1 MPTTIGAEFFDTDG
15 RYRPFSG
22 TFSTDVEVDE
32 YGWMSGVHRFSED
45 ELLAAQA
52 YTDPTALGLP
62 ENVPERVRLLAEEI
76 TEEHESVY
84 EKARA
89 LAWHLRDNYE
99 YAFATEDDEALPEGR
114 DAVDWFLFET
124 RKGTCGQFSSAFVVM
139 ARSVGIPARVVSG
152 WVISEGVERQTVY
165 ADQAHQWA
173 EVAFEGI
180 GWRRFEPTP
189 FDGAPFR
196 ATVMEA
202 WEDELDRLG
211 DKLLTDP
218 DLDERLGAIDE
229 LLEYSEIAPETLTDV
244 SDPLIDALGSDEAVE
259 VRAKAAETLG
269 DEGYRNAIDPLIS
282 ALHEDEAEEVR
293 AEAAKA
299 LAKLKGEKAV
309 DALIKALKE
318 DASALVRR
326 LSIVGLASLG
336 DPKAIGPLMEALSD
350 PSPEVREAAEAAL
363 KELGA
368 DVTRLES
375 GGLVGLVDDEV
386 LALGAGTTTMQAGK
400 PPHLPVFEV
409 SGAEKLNYL
418 RTATGDVY
426 VNGRWTQSDPVE
438 APYEGIEQLQEVVLN
453 AQSGTSRPAPPG
465 SSTSRYLTGQT
476 TDLSVIVSP
485 ANDGAVI
492 AAGVIPGS
500 LDMRFVLEPGVYFP
514 YSSTVRIENEAERVV
529 WSARAVEFEDEV
541 LRAAGAYE
549 DAVYTQLPE
558 TVPGRVGELARQI
571 TEGYTGTYA
580 QAKAIEQYLRET
592 YAYAFAES
600 GASGPLA
607 GRDPVDWFLFE
618 SREGTCGQ
626 FSSAFVVLARSVGI
640 PARVVSGWAIGQTG
654 ETQTVYLDQA
664 HQWAEVALDEIG
676 WVSFEPTA
684 SGPPSRTPGFYVEE
698 AGAEDGEEGEGSEE
712 TIAGDDQS
720 AIPESEI
727 QAITEKVDE
736 NLDILDEDSGVGI
749 FNLGRLLGDTRPG
762 YEEAAREILEERGAS
777 ITTLEN
783 GASLVVY
790 ENQGYWVPGTTTAQ
804 SGGLAHNPIFQ
815 VDGAGHTNRLR
826 TAVGD
831 LYQNGRWHQLHP
843 VGFWVYPNENVPE
856 AVQEKIE
863 EEDSGF
869 SRLPPERL
877 DLSLLAGFQMA
888 PFATHTDVIRMT
900 PIGSLEKFPDGPLPT
915 SLHVNSI
922 DTLAFLWV
930 HNATFGSSEP
940 VSEYTWTSKIP
951 VYSEAQLRQAS
962 VSSDPT
968 YTQLPSSVPDRV
980 RLKAEEVTSGYSSP
994 YLKAKALERYLS
1006 TAYPYAFADS
1016 SDDAPPEGRDPVDWF
1031 LFDHREGT
1039 CGVYSSA
1046 FVVMARSVG
1055 IPARVVSGWMI
1066 VKAPGGQTVYSD
1078 QGHQWAEVAFE
1089 GIGWVTFEPTGSG
1102 GAPSRVIQA
1111 RGDLVHSQGG
1121 PIKRGTVI
1129 EIDQWPRETRKGLP
1143 FDIGGKVNTLSGA
1156 PVDGMEVEI
1165 FINETKEQGG
1175 WRLGTTETENGRFE
1189 IEVLV
1194 PDSFEEG
1201 SYQLIAHA
1209 RSNDDYLG
1217 SWSDPEIGV
1226 YAGTEIEL
1234 SGPSEISIDA
1244 EGTFRGRLTEEA
1256 GDPVGS
1262 RTIRVNIQGL
1272 APFQVTT
1279 DDRGAFSFTR
1289 AFGRTGQR
1297 SVAVT
1302 FEQEGYMLGNEASLD
1317 VMVTMPSVLTIDAV
1331 DNVRVGE
1338 DFVINGTLRNIRGG
1352 VLAMQSIEV
1361 TLPDG
1366 EVASVQTRERGE
1378 FTVRES
1384 TERRGVY
1391 GIQASF
1397 AGDGILEPS
1406 KSGYTL
1412 SVFEPVFLELSGDR
1426 EVQVGDEYVINGT
1439 LMDSNGAPLALKQI
1453 EITLPGEVK
1462 ASALTD
1468 EQGVFRMNAVAEWPG
1483 RYGIEAA
1490 FSGEDVLERGRA
1502 GYTLS
1507 VTEPVFLELSGDREV
1522 QVGEEYVIRGS
1533 LQDSRGTPLSQRQVD
1548 VTLPEEAVTSV
1559 LTDELGEFELKG
1571 VTDQPGRYA
1580 IEATFTGDDLLEPGR
1595 SGYTLSVVELVLL
1608 DLSGDRVVRV
1618 GASYRLEG
1626 TLAGTD
1632 GEGLEGHT
1640 LMVSAGRGESVEVV
1654 TSLLGS
1660 FLWETTFEEEAET
1673 DLKVKFAGTDE
1684 LAPIQAS
1691 LSVTVGRAEI
1701 VVEEPEPVA
1710 RGESI
1715 TLRGVTLISGQT
1727 VPDMGIEVNGEEL
1740 VRTNAVGA
1748 FVVRMPVPS
1757 DAELGEME
1765 LEVSALELE
1774 AATKVSVRVMAT
1786 TSLLVT
1792 PVEEVRVGRLVQ
1804 VEARLLDD
1812 HGVGIPGAAVHYA
1825 GYGSA
1830 VTDELGVALLM
1841 IDVPDEEGLT
1851 IVPLRVS
1858 YEGDGTNLP
1867 VSYLASL
1874 QVRSG
1879 GLGWLVWALLP
1890 VLLVLGAGGG
1900 YLGSRRFGRRTVLA
1914 SARPSG
1920 AAAVASGPPLSTEVV
1935 VQSARL
1941 EMGFVEP
1948 SPDGKNAWQV
1958 GEEVEI
1964 WCRLADESGR
1974 GIAEAEI
1981 RVEWGDEEAQMELVT
1996 DRKGQCSASWTGD
2009 EPGMYRVTAEFAGT
2023 ERFSSAETF
2032 EEFELRLLMPTR
2044 LEVSFVKPAEDLPE
2058 IWGVGEEVK
2067 VTLALLDDVG
2077 RGLQGR
2083 SVRVIIGDA
2092 GEVEELFTDDDGRC
2106 ESVRRGADLG
2116 VYQVEAE
2123 FMGDE
2128 GHLPSEGRG
2137 QFEVV
2142 EFRDDIVKRYNLF
2155 LAEMRQ
2161 KVSGISGKA
2170 TPREVESVVVAS
2182 GLPVDQRALEEL
2194 IARFEE
2200 ADYSEHDIGRR
2211 QFEAAYRAWRRL
2223 GEE

>member
-1 MPTTIGAEFFDTDG
+1 
-15 RYRPFSG
+15 
-22 TFSTDVEVDE
+22 
-32 YGWMSGVHRFSED
+32 
-45 ELLAAQA
+45 
-52 YTDPTALGLP
+52 
-62 ENVPERVRLLAEEI
+62 
-76 TEEHESVY
+76 
-84 EKARA
+84 
-89 LAWHLRDNYE
+89 
-99 YAFATEDDEALPEGR
+99 
-114 DAVDWFLFET
+114 
-124 RKGTCGQFSSAFVVM
+124 
-139 ARSVGIPARVVSG
+139 
-152 WVISEGVERQTVY
+152 
-165 ADQAHQWA
+165 
-173 EVAFEGI
+173 
-180 GWRRFEPTP
+180 
-189 FDGAPFR
+189 
-196 ATVMEA
+196 
-202 WEDELDRLG
+202 
-211 DKLLTDP
+211 
-218 DLDERLGAIDE
+218 
-229 LLEYSEIAPETLTDV
+229 
-244 SDPLIDALGSDEAVE
+244 
-259 VRAKAAETLG
+259 
-269 DEGYRNAIDPLIS
+269 
-282 ALHEDEAEEVR
+282 
-293 AEAAKA
+293 
-299 LAKLKGEKAV
+299 
-309 DALIKALKE
+309 
-318 DASALVRR
+318 
-326 LSIVGLASLG
+326 
-336 DPKAIGPLMEALSD
+336 MEALSD
-350 PSPEVREAAEAAL
+350 PSPVVREAAEAAL

-386 LALGAGTTTMQAGK
+386 LALGAGTTTMQVGK

-426 VNGRWTQSDPVE
+426 ENGRWAQSDPVE

-453 AQSGTSRPAPPG
+453 AQSETSRPAPPG

-500 LDMRFVLEPGVYFP
+500 LDMRFVFEPGVYFP

-541 LRAAGAYE
+541 LRAAAAYE

-600 GASGPLA
+600 GVGGPPA

-684 SGPPSRTPGFYVEE
+684 SGPPSRTPGFYVGE
-698 AGAEDGEEGEGSEE
+698 AGAGDGEEVEGSGEG
-712 TIAGDDQS
+712 TAGDGQS
-720 AIPESEI
+720 VISESARQAIESEI
-727 QAITEKVDE
+727 EK
-736 NLDILDEDSGVGI
+736 NLDILDEDSGVGL
-749 FNLGRLLGDTRPG
+749 FNLEWLLGDTRPG
-762 YEEAAREILEERGAS
+762 YGEAAREILEEQGAS

-815 VDGAGHTNRLR
+815 VDGAGHTDRLR

-940 VSEYTWTSKIP
+940 VPEYTWTSKIP

-1111 RGDLVHSQGG
+1111 RGDLVHSQGD

-1209 RSNDDYLG
+1209 RSNDDYEE

-1226 YAGTEIEL
+1226 YSGTEMEF
-1234 SGPSEISIDA
+1234 SGPSEISVDK
-1244 EGTFRGRLTEEA
+1244 EGTYQGRLMEET
-1256 GDPVGS
+1256 GGS
-1262 RTIRVNIQGL
+1262 LGGRTLRVNIQGL

-1317 VMVTMPSVLTIDAV
+1317 VMVTMPSVLTIDTV

-1338 DFVINGTLRNIRGG
+1338 DFVITGKLRNIRGG

-1378 FTVRES
+1378 FTVRGS
-1384 TERRGVY
+1384 MERRGVY

-1397 AGDGILEPS
+1397 EGDDILEPS

-1468 EQGVFRMNAVAEWPG
+1468 EQGVFQMNAVAERPG

-1490 FSGEDVLERGRA
+1490 FAGEEVLEPGRA

-1507 VTEPVFLELSGDREV
+1507 VTEPVDLELNGDREV

-1608 DLSGDRVVRV
+1608 DLSGDRVVWA
-1618 GASYRLEG
+1618 GTPYRLEG

-1640 LMVSAGRGESVEVV
+1640 LMVSAGQGEPVEVV

-1660 FLWETTFEEEAET
+1660 FLWETTFEEIAET

-1684 LAPIQAS
+1684 LAPIQAT

-1701 VVEEPEPVA
+1701 VIEEPEPVA
-1710 RGESI
+1710 RGDSV
-1715 TLRGVTLISGQT
+1715 TVRGVTLISGQT
-1727 VPDMGIEVNGEEL
+1727 VPDTSIEVNGQESA
-1740 VRTNAVGA
+1740 RTNAVGA
-1748 FVVRMPVPS
+1748 FVVRMPVSS

-1765 LEVSALELE
+1765 LEVSAAELE
-1774 AATKVSVRVMAT
+1774 AETKVSVKVMAT

-1792 PVEEVRVGRLVQ
+1792 PVDEVRAGRLVQ

-1812 HGVGIPGAAVHYA
+1812 HGVGIPGARVYYA
-1825 GYGSA
+1825 GDGSA

-1841 IDVPDEEGLT
+1841 VDVPDEEGLT

-1858 YEGDGTNLP
+1858 YEGDDTNLP

-1879 GLGWLVWALLP
+1879 GLGWLVWVLLP

-1900 YLGSRRFGRRTVLA
+1900 YFGSRRFGRRTVLA
-1914 SARPSG
+1914 STRPSG
-1920 AAAVASGPPLSTEVV
+1920 AAAVASGPPLTVEVV
-1935 VQSARL
+1935 VQSALL
-1941 EMGFVEP
+1941 EMGFVDP
-1948 SPDGKNAWQV
+1948 SPDAKNAWQV
-1958 GEEVEI
+1958 GEEVEV
-1964 WCRLADESGR
+1964 WCRLTDESGR

-1981 RVEWGDEEAQMELVT
+1981 RVVWGDEEAEMELVT
-1996 DRKGQCSASWTGD
+1996 DRKGQCSASWAGD
-2009 EPGMYRVTAEFAGT
+2009 EPGMYRVTAKFAGT

-2044 LEVSFVKPAEDLPE
+2044 LEVSFIKPAEDLPE

-2077 RGLQGR
+2077 RRLQGR
-2083 SVRVIIGDA
+2083 SIRVVIGDR
-2092 GEVEELFTDDDGRC
+2092 GEREELFTDDDGRC
-2106 ESVRRGADLG
+2106 ESVWRGDDLG

-2123 FMGDE
+2123 FAGDE

-2155 LAEMRQ
+2155 LAGMRQ

-2170 TPREVESVVVAS
+2170 TPREVESVVIAS
-2182 GLPVDQRALEEL
+2182 GLSIDQRALEEL

>member
-1 MPTTIGAEFFDTDG
+1 
-15 RYRPFSG
+15 
-22 TFSTDVEVDE
+22 
-32 YGWMSGVHRFSED
+32 
-45 ELLAAQA
+45 
-52 YTDPTALGLP
+52 
-62 ENVPERVRLLAEEI
+62 
-76 TEEHESVY
+76 
-84 EKARA
+84 
-89 LAWHLRDNYE
+89 
-99 YAFATEDDEALPEGR
+99 
-114 DAVDWFLFET
+114 
-124 RKGTCGQFSSAFVVM
+124 
-139 ARSVGIPARVVSG
+139 
-152 WVISEGVERQTVY
+152 
-165 ADQAHQWA
+165 
-173 EVAFEGI
+173 
-180 GWRRFEPTP
+180 
-189 FDGAPFR
+189 
-196 ATVMEA
+196 
-202 WEDELDRLG
+202 
-211 DKLLTDP
+211 
-218 DLDERLGAIDE
+218 
-229 LLEYSEIAPETLTDV
+229 
-244 SDPLIDALGSDEAVE
+244 
-259 VRAKAAETLG
+259 
-269 DEGYRNAIDPLIS
+269 
-282 ALHEDEAEEVR
+282 
-293 AEAAKA
+293 
-299 LAKLKGEKAV
+299 
-309 DALIKALKE
+309 
-318 DASALVRR
+318 
-326 LSIVGLASLG
+326 
-336 DPKAIGPLMEALSD
+336 MEALSD
-350 PSPEVREAAEAAL
+350 SSPAVREAAEAAL

-426 VNGRWTQSDPVE
+426 ENGRWTQSDPVE
-438 APYEGIEQLQEVVLN
+438 APNEGIEQLQEVVLN

-476 TDLSVIVSP
+476 VNLSVIVSP

-492 AAGVIPGS
+492 AAGVIPAS
-500 LDMRFVLEPGVYFP
+500 LNMRFVLEPGVYFP

-529 WSARAVEFEDEV
+529 WSARAVEFEEEV

-549 DAVYTQLPE
+549 DAAYTQLPE

-600 GASGPLA
+600 GAGGPPA

-640 PARVVSGWAIGQTG
+640 PTRVVSGWAIRQTG

-684 SGPPSRTPGFYVEE
+684 SGPPSRTPGFYVDEVG
-698 AGAEDGEEGEGSEE
+698 AGDGEEVEGSGEG
-712 TIAGDDQS
+712 TAGDAQS
-720 AIPESEI
+720 AIPESDI
-727 QAITEKVDE
+727 QAITERIDE
-736 NLDILDEDSGVGI
+736 NLDILSEDSGVGL
-749 FNLGRLLGDTRPG
+749 FNLGQVLGDTRPG
-762 YEEAAREILEERGAS
+762 YGEAAREILEERGAS

-790 ENQGYWVPGTTTAQ
+790 ENLGYWVPGTTTAQ
-804 SGGLAHNPIFQ
+804 SPGSAHNPIFQ
-815 VDGAGHTNRLR
+815 VHGAGHTDRLR

-843 VGFWVYPNENVPE
+843 VGFWVYPNESVPE
-856 AVQEKIE
+856 AVQGKIE
-863 EEDSGF
+863 EEGSGF
-869 SRLPPERL
+869 SRLPAERL
-877 DLSLLAGFQMA
+877 DLSLLAGFQTQ
-888 PFATHTDVIRMT
+888 PVSTHTTTISMT
-900 PIGSLEKFPDGPLPT
+900 PIGSLQQFPKGPLPT
-915 SLHVNSI
+915 SLHVDSI
-922 DTLAFLWV
+922 GTGTFLWAYS
-930 HNATFGSSEP
+930 ATFYSADTVPTYSWRARIPHFSED
-940 VSEYTWTSKIP
+940 
-951 VYSEAQLRQAS
+951 QLARAA

-980 RLKAEEVTSGYSSP
+980 RLKAEEVTRGYSSP

-1006 TAYPYAFADS
+1006 TTYPYAFADS

-1055 IPARVVSGWMI
+1055 IPARVVSGWAI
-1066 VKAPGGQTVYSD
+1066 VEAPGTQTVYSD

-1089 GIGWVTFEPTGSG
+1089 GLGWVTFEPTGSG

-1111 RGDLVHSQGG
+1111 RGDLVHSQGD

-1143 FDIGGKVNTLSGA
+1143 FDIEGRVDTLFGA

-1189 IEVLV
+1189 IEVRV
-1194 PDSFEEG
+1194 PASFEGG

-1209 RSNDDYLG
+1209 IGNDDYKG

-1226 YAGTEIEL
+1226 YSGTEMEF
-1234 SGPSEISIDA
+1234 SGPSEISVDE
-1244 EGTFRGRLTEEA
+1244 EGTYQGRLMEET
-1256 GDPVGS
+1256 GGS
-1262 RTIRVNIQGL
+1262 LGGRSLRVNIQGL

-1279 DDRGAFSFTR
+1279 DDRGTFSFTR

-1378 FTVRES
+1378 FTVRGS
-1384 TERRGVY
+1384 MERRGVY

-1397 AGDGILEPS
+1397 AGDDILEPS
-1406 KSGYTL
+1406 RSGYTL

-1439 LMDSNGAPLALKQI
+1439 LMDSNGTPLALKQI

-1462 ASALTD
+1462 SSVLTN
-1468 EQGVFRMNAVAEWPG
+1468 EQGVFQMNAVAEQPG

-1490 FSGEDVLERGRA
+1490 FAGEDVLEPSKA

-1507 VTEPVFLELSGDREV
+1507 VTEPVFLKLSGDREV

-1533 LQDSRGTPLSQRQVD
+1533 LADSRGGPLSQREVD
-1548 VTLPEEAVTSV
+1548 ITLPEEAVTSV
-1559 LTDELGEFELKG
+1559 LTDELGGFELKG
-1571 VTDQPGRYA
+1571 VTDHPGRYV

-1608 DLSGDRVVRV
+1608 DLSGDRVARV
-1618 GASYRLEG
+1618 GAPYRLEG
-1626 TLAGTD
+1626 TLARED

-1640 LMVSAGRGESVEVV
+1640 LIVSSDRGEPVEVV

-1660 FLWETTFEEEAET
+1660 FLWETTFEEEEET

-1684 LAPIQAS
+1684 LAPIQAT

-1701 VVEEPEPVA
+1701 VIEEPEPVA
-1710 RGESI
+1710 RGESVTI
-1715 TLRGVTLISGQT
+1715 RGVTLISGQT
-1727 VPDMGIEVNGEEL
+1727 VPDTSIEVNGEEL
-1740 VRTNAVGA
+1740 ARTNAVGA
-1748 FVVRMPVPS
+1748 FVVRMPVLS
-1757 DAELGEME
+1757 DAELGQME
-1765 LEVSALELE
+1765 LEVSAAELE
-1774 AATKVSVRVMAT
+1774 AETKVSVRVMAT

-1792 PVEEVRVGRLVQ
+1792 PVEEVRAGRLVQ

-1812 HGVGIPGAAVHYA
+1812 HGVGIPGAAVHY
-1825 GYGSA
+1825 GGDGLA

-1841 IDVPDEEGLT
+1841 VDVPDEEGLT

-1879 GLGWLVWALLP
+1879 GLGWLVWVLLP
-1890 VLLVLGAGGG
+1890 VLLVVGAGGG
-1900 YLGSRRFGRRTVLA
+1900 YFGSRRFGRRTVLA

-1920 AAAVASGPPLSTEVV
+1920 AAAVASGPAISTEVV
-1935 VQSARL
+1935 LHSARL
-1941 EMGFVEP
+1941 EMGFVDP
-1948 SPDGKNAWQV
+1948 SPDAKNAWQV
-1958 GEEVEI
+1958 GEEVEV
-1964 WCRLADESGR
+1964 WCKLTDESGR

-1981 RVEWGDEEAQMELVT
+1981 RVVWGDEEAQMELVT
-1996 DRKGQCSASWTGD
+1996 DRKGQCSASWIGD
-2009 EPGMYRVTAEFAGT
+2009 EPGMYRVTAAFAGT

-2067 VTLALLDDVG
+2067 VTLALLDDAG

-2083 SVRVIIGDA
+2083 SVRVIIGNA
-2092 GEVEELFTDDDGRC
+2092 GEVEELISDDDGRC
-2106 ESVRRGADLG
+2106 ESVWRGADLG

-2128 GHLPSEGRG
+2128 GYLPSEGRG

-2155 LAEMRQ
+2155 LAGMRQ

-2182 GLPVDQRALEEL
+2182 GLPLDQRALEEL

>member
-1 MPTTIGAEFFDTDG
+1 M
-15 RYRPFSG
+15 
-22 TFSTDVEVDE
+22 
-32 YGWMSGVHRFSED
+32 
-45 ELLAAQA
+45 
-52 YTDPTALGLP
+52 
-62 ENVPERVRLLAEEI
+62 
-76 TEEHESVY
+76 
-84 EKARA
+84 
-89 LAWHLRDNYE
+89 
-99 YAFATEDDEALPEGR
+99 
-114 DAVDWFLFET
+114 ET
-124 RKGTCGQFSSAFVVM
+124 
-139 ARSVGIPARVVSG
+139 
-152 WVISEGVERQTVY
+152 
-165 ADQAHQWA
+165 
-173 EVAFEGI
+173 
-180 GWRRFEPTP
+180 
-189 FDGAPFR
+189 
-196 ATVMEA
+196 
-202 WEDELDRLG
+202 
-211 DKLLTDP
+211 
-218 DLDERLGAIDE
+218 
-229 LLEYSEIAPETLTDV
+229 
-244 SDPLIDALGSDEAVE
+244 
-259 VRAKAAETLG
+259 
-269 DEGYRNAIDPLIS
+269 
-282 ALHEDEAEEVR
+282 
-293 AEAAKA
+293 
-299 LAKLKGEKAV
+299 
-309 DALIKALKE
+309 
-318 DASALVRR
+318 
-326 LSIVGLASLG
+326 
-336 DPKAIGPLMEALSD
+336 LSD
-350 PSPEVREAAEAAL
+350 PSPAVREAAEAAL

-409 SGAEKLNYL
+409 SGTEKLNYL

-426 VNGRWTQSDPVE
+426 ENGRWTQSDPVE
-438 APYEGIEQLQEVVLN
+438 APNEGIEQLQEVVLN

-476 TDLSVIVSP
+476 VNLSVIVSP

-529 WSARAVEFEDEV
+529 WSARAVEFEEEV

-549 DAVYTQLPE
+549 DAAYTQLPE

-580 QAKAIEQYLRET
+580 QAKAIEQYLRES

-600 GASGPLA
+600 GAAGPPA

-676 WVSFEPTA
+676 WVSFEATA

-698 AGAEDGEEGEGSEE
+698 AVEDSEGSDEA
-712 TIAGDDQS
+712 TTGDDES
-720 AIPESEI
+720 AIPESDI
-727 QAITEKVDE
+727 QAITERIDE
-736 NLDILDEDSGVGI
+736 NLDILSEDSGVGL
-749 FNLGRLLGDTRPG
+749 FNLGQVLGDTRPG
-762 YEEAAREILEERGAS
+762 YGDAAREILEGLGAS
-777 ITTLEN
+777 VTGLEN
-783 GASLVVY
+783 GSSRLEF
-790 ENQGYWVPGTTTAQ
+790 ENRIYSVPGTTTQ
-804 SGGLAHNPIFQ
+804 QISIPPHYPVFQ
-815 VDGAGHTNRLR
+815 IRGAGHTKYLR
-826 TAVGD
+826 DATGD
-831 LYQNGRWHQLHP
+831 VYESGHWRQLYP
-843 VGFWVYPNENVPE
+843 VGFWVYPNENLPE
-856 AVQEKIE
+856 TVLGKLE
-863 EEDSGF
+863 EPDSEF
-869 SRLPPERL
+869 SRLPAERL
-877 DLSLLAGFQMA
+877 DAALLAGFQIQPPISYM
-888 PFATHTDVIRMT
+888 DVIQVK
-900 PIGSLEKFPDGPLPT
+900 PIGLQEKLPDGPLAT
-915 SLHVNSI
+915 SLHLQTI

-930 HNATFGSSEP
+930 YSATYGSAEP
-940 VSEYTWTSKIP
+940 VSEYTWTAKIP

-962 VSSDPT
+962 VSSDPA
-968 YTQLPSSVPDRV
+968 YTQLSTSIPDRV
-980 RLKAEEVTSGYSSP
+980 RQKAEEITSAFDSP
-994 YLKAKALERYLS
+994 YLKAKALERYLTS
-1006 TAYPYAFADS
+1006 NFTYAYADS
-1016 SDDAPPEGRDPVDWF
+1016 PDDTPPPGRDPVDWL
-1031 LFDHREGT
+1031 LFDHPEGT
-1039 CGVYSSA
+1039 CGVFSTA

-1055 IPARVVSGWMI
+1055 LPARVVSGWTI
-1066 VKAPGGQTVYSD
+1066 VSTDASQTVYSD
-1078 QGHQWAEVAFE
+1078 QAHQWGEVAFE
-1089 GIGWVTFEPTGSG
+1089 GLGWVTFEPTPRG
-1102 GAPSRVIQA
+1102 GAPTRVTETQ
-1111 RGDLVHSQGG
+1111 GELVHLD
-1121 PIKRGTVI
+1121 PPTRIRNTVTL
-1129 EIDQWPRETRKGLP
+1129 IDQWPENTRREVP
-1143 FDIGGKVNTLSGA
+1143 FNVGGVVRELSGRL
-1156 PVDGMEVEI
+1156 VDGIKVEL

-1175 WRLGTTETENGRFE
+1175 WRLGTGTTEDGRFE
-1189 IEVLV
+1189 IEVRV
-1194 PDSFEEG
+1194 PASFEGG

-1209 RSNDDYLG
+1209 IGNDDYKG

-1226 YAGTEIEL
+1226 YSGTEMEF
-1234 SGPSEISIDA
+1234 SGPSEISVDE
-1244 EGTFRGRLTEEA
+1244 EGTYQGRLMEET
-1256 GDPVGS
+1256 GGS
-1262 RTIRVNIQGL
+1262 LGGRTIRVNIQGL

-1378 FTVRES
+1378 FTVRGS
-1384 TERRGVY
+1384 MERRGVY
-1391 GIQASF
+1391 GIQAFF
-1397 AGDGILEPS
+1397 AGNDILEPS
-1406 KSGYTL
+1406 RSGYTL
-1412 SVFEPVFLELSGDR
+1412 SVFEPVFLELGGDR
-1426 EVQVGDEYVINGT
+1426 EVRVGDEYVINGT
-1439 LMDSNGAPLALKQI
+1439 LMDSNGASLALKQI

-1468 EQGVFRMNAVAEWPG
+1468 EQGEFRMNALAERPG

-1490 FSGEDVLERGRA
+1490 FSGEDVLEPSKA

-1533 LQDSRGTPLSQRQVD
+1533 LQDSRGTPLSQREVD
-1548 VTLPEEAVTSV
+1548 ITLPEGVVTSV
-1559 LTDELGEFELKG
+1559 LTDELGGFELKG
-1571 VTDQPGRYA
+1571 VTDHPGRYV

-1618 GASYRLEG
+1618 GAPYRLEG

-1640 LMVSAGRGESVEVV
+1640 LMVSAGQGEGVEVV

-1660 FLWETTFEEEAET
+1660 FLWETTFEEIAET
-1673 DLKVKFAGTDE
+1673 DLKVKFSGTDE
-1684 LAPIQAS
+1684 LAPIQAT

-1710 RGESI
+1710 RGDSVTI
-1715 TLRGVTLISGQT
+1715 RGVAVISGQAM
-1727 VPDMGIEVNGEEL
+1727 PDAGIEVNGGQST
-1740 VRTNAVGA
+1740 RTNAVGA
-1748 FVVRMPVPS
+1748 FVVRTTVPP
-1757 DAELGEME
+1757 DAEIGELAMR
-1765 LEVSALELE
+1765 VSAADLDAE
-1774 AATKVSVRVMAT
+1774 TTVSVTVMSS
-1786 TSLLVT
+1786 TSVLVT
-1792 PVEEVRVGRLVQ
+1792 TVDDVRPGRSVL

-1812 HGVGIPGAAVHYA
+1812 RGVGVAGAAVRYGDA
-1825 GYGSA
+1825 GTA
-1830 VTDELGVALLM
+1830 VTDEFGVALLTVA
-1841 IDVPDEEGLT
+1841 VPDEEGLT

-1858 YEGDGTNLP
+1858 YEGDDTNLP

-1874 QVRSG
+1874 QVRNG
-1879 GLGWLVWALLP
+1879 GLGWLVWVLLP
-1890 VLLVLGAGGG
+1890 VLLVVGAGGG
-1900 YLGSRRFGRRTVLA
+1900 YFGSRRFGRRTVLA
-1914 SARPSG
+1914 SAQPSG
-1920 AAAVASGPPLSTEVV
+1920 AANVASGPPLTVEVV
-1935 VQSARL
+1935 VQSALL
-1941 EMGFVEP
+1941 EMGFVDP
-1948 SPDGKNAWQV
+1948 SPDAKNAWQV
-1958 GEEVEI
+1958 GEEVEV
-1964 WCRLADESGR
+1964 WCKLTDESGR

-1981 RVEWGDEEAQMELVT
+1981 RVVWGDEEAQMELVT
-1996 DRKGQCSASWTGD
+1996 DRKGQCSASWAGD

-2083 SVRVIIGDA
+2083 SVRVIIGNA
-2092 GEVEELFTDDDGRC
+2092 GEVEELITDDDGRC
-2106 ESVRRGADLG
+2106 ESVWRGADPG

-2128 GHLPSEGRG
+2128 GHLPSEGGGR
-2137 QFEVV
+2137 FEVV

-2155 LAEMRQ
+2155 LAGMRQ

-2211 QFEAAYRAWRRL
+2211 QFEAAYHAWRRL

>member
-1 MPTTIGAEFFDTDG
+1 M
-15 RYRPFSG
+15 
-22 TFSTDVEVDE
+22 
-32 YGWMSGVHRFSED
+32 
-45 ELLAAQA
+45 
-52 YTDPTALGLP
+52 
-62 ENVPERVRLLAEEI
+62 
-76 TEEHESVY
+76 
-84 EKARA
+84 
-89 LAWHLRDNYE
+89 
-99 YAFATEDDEALPEGR
+99 
-114 DAVDWFLFET
+114 ET
-124 RKGTCGQFSSAFVVM
+124 
-139 ARSVGIPARVVSG
+139 
-152 WVISEGVERQTVY
+152 
-165 ADQAHQWA
+165 
-173 EVAFEGI
+173 
-180 GWRRFEPTP
+180 
-189 FDGAPFR
+189 
-196 ATVMEA
+196 
-202 WEDELDRLG
+202 
-211 DKLLTDP
+211 
-218 DLDERLGAIDE
+218 
-229 LLEYSEIAPETLTDV
+229 
-244 SDPLIDALGSDEAVE
+244 
-259 VRAKAAETLG
+259 
-269 DEGYRNAIDPLIS
+269 
-282 ALHEDEAEEVR
+282 
-293 AEAAKA
+293 
-299 LAKLKGEKAV
+299 
-309 DALIKALKE
+309 
-318 DASALVRR
+318 
-326 LSIVGLASLG
+326 
-336 DPKAIGPLMEALSD
+336 LSD
-350 PSPEVREAAEAAL
+350 PSPAVREAAEAAL

-426 VNGRWTQSDPVE
+426 ENGRWTQSDPVE
-438 APYEGIEQLQEVVLN
+438 APNEGIEQLQEVVLN

-476 TDLSVIVSP
+476 VNLSVIVSP

-492 AAGVIPGS
+492 AAGVIPAS
-500 LDMRFVLEPGVYFP
+500 LNMRFVLEPGVYFP

-529 WSARAVEFEDEV
+529 WSARAVEFEEEV

-558 TVPGRVGELARQI
+558 TVPGRVGELAREI

-600 GASGPLA
+600 GAGGPPA

-698 AGAEDGEEGEGSEE
+698 AGAENGEEGEGSDEG
-712 TIAGDDQS
+712 TAGDGQS
-720 AIPESEI
+720 VISESARQAIESEI
-727 QAITEKVDE
+727 EK
-736 NLDILDEDSGVGI
+736 NLDILDEDSGVGL
-749 FNLGRLLGDTRPG
+749 FNLERLLGDTRPG
-762 YEEAAREILEERGAS
+762 YGEAAREILEERGAS

-790 ENQGYWVPGTTTAQ
+790 ENLGYWVPGTTTAQ
-804 SGGLAHNPIFQ
+804 SPGSAHNPIFQ
-815 VDGAGHTNRLR
+815 VHGAGHTDRLR

-843 VGFWVYPNENVPE
+843 VGFWVYPNESVPE
-856 AVQEKIE
+856 AVQGKIE
-863 EEDSGF
+863 EEGSGF
-869 SRLPPERL
+869 SRLPAERL
-877 DLSLLAGFQMA
+877 DLSLLAGFQTQ
-888 PFATHTDVIRMT
+888 PVSTHTTTISMT
-900 PIGSLEKFPDGPLPT
+900 PIGSLQQFPKGPLPT
-915 SLHVNSI
+915 SLHVDSI
-922 DTLAFLWV
+922 GTGTFLWAYS
-930 HNATFGSSEP
+930 ATFYSADTVPTYSWRARIPHFSED
-940 VSEYTWTSKIP
+940 
-951 VYSEAQLRQAS
+951 QLARAA

-980 RLKAEEVTSGYSSP
+980 RLKAEEVTRGYSSP

-1006 TAYPYAFADS
+1006 TTYPYAFADS

-1055 IPARVVSGWMI
+1055 IPARVVSGWAI
-1066 VKAPGGQTVYSD
+1066 VEAPGTQTVYSD

-1111 RGDLVHSQGG
+1111 RGDLVHSQGD

-1143 FDIGGKVNTLSGA
+1143 FDIGGRVDTLSGA

-1194 PDSFEEG
+1194 PDSFEGG

-1209 RSNDDYLG
+1209 IGNDDYKG

-1226 YAGTEIEL
+1226 YSGTEMEF
-1234 SGPSEISIDA
+1234 SGPSEISVDE
-1244 EGTFRGRLTEEA
+1244 EGTYQGRLMEET
-1256 GDPVGS
+1256 GGS
-1262 RTIRVNIQGL
+1262 LGGRTIRVNIQGL

-1378 FTVRES
+1378 FTVRGS
-1384 TERRGVY
+1384 MERRGVY

-1397 AGDGILEPS
+1397 AGDDILEPS

-1426 EVQVGDEYVINGT
+1426 EVQVGGEYVINGT
-1439 LMDSNGAPLALKQI
+1439 LMDSNGNSLALKQI

-1468 EQGVFRMNAVAEWPG
+1468 DQGVFRMNAVAERPG

-1490 FSGEDVLERGRA
+1490 FSGEDVLEPSKA

-1507 VTEPVFLELSGDREV
+1507 VTEPVFLKLSGDREV

-1533 LQDSRGTPLSQRQVD
+1533 LADSRGAPLSQREVD
-1548 VTLPEEAVTSV
+1548 ITLPEEAVTSV
-1559 LTDELGEFELKG
+1559 LTDELGGFELKG

-1618 GASYRLEG
+1618 GAPYRLEG
-1626 TLAGTD
+1626 TLARTD

-1640 LMVSAGRGESVEVV
+1640 LMVSAGQGEGVEVV

-1660 FLWETTFEEEAET
+1660 FLWETTFEEIAET

-1684 LAPIQAS
+1684 LAPIQAT

-1710 RGESI
+1710 RGDSVTI
-1715 TLRGVTLISGQT
+1715 RGVTLISGQT
-1727 VPDMGIEVNGEEL
+1727 VPDTSIEVNGQEL
-1740 VRTNAVGA
+1740 ARTNAVGA
-1748 FVVRMPVPS
+1748 FVVRMPVSS

-1765 LEVSALELE
+1765 LEVSAAELE
-1774 AATKVSVRVMAT
+1774 AETKVSVRVMAT

-1792 PVEEVRVGRLVQ
+1792 PVEEVRAGRLVQ

-1825 GYGSA
+1825 GDGSA

-1841 IDVPDEEGLT
+1841 VDVPDEEGLT

-1879 GLGWLVWALLP
+1879 GLGWLVWVLLP

-1900 YLGSRRFGRRTVLA
+1900 YFGSRRFGRRTVLA

-1920 AAAVASGPPLSTEVV
+1920 AAAVASGPPLTVEVV

-1941 EMGFVEP
+1941 EMGFVDP
-1948 SPDGKNAWQV
+1948 SPDAKNAWQV
-1958 GEEVEI
+1958 GEEVEV
-1964 WCRLADESGR
+1964 WCKLTDESGR

-1981 RVEWGDEEAQMELVT
+1981 RVVWGDEEAQMELVT
-1996 DRKGQCSASWTGD
+1996 DRKGQCSASWAGD

-2023 ERFSSAETF
+2023 ERFSSAETL

-2067 VTLALLDDVG
+2067 VTLALLDDAG

-2092 GEVEELFTDDDGRC
+2092 GEVEELITDDDGRC
-2106 ESVRRGADLG
+2106 ESVWRGADPG

-2137 QFEVV
+2137 RFEVV

-2155 LAEMRQ
+2155 LAGMRQ

-2182 GLPVDQRALEEL
+2182 GLPLDQRALEEL

>member
-1 MPTTIGAEFFDTDG
+1 M
-15 RYRPFSG
+15 
-22 TFSTDVEVDE
+22 
-32 YGWMSGVHRFSED
+32 
-45 ELLAAQA
+45 
-52 YTDPTALGLP
+52 
-62 ENVPERVRLLAEEI
+62 
-76 TEEHESVY
+76 
-84 EKARA
+84 
-89 LAWHLRDNYE
+89 
-99 YAFATEDDEALPEGR
+99 
-114 DAVDWFLFET
+114 ET
-124 RKGTCGQFSSAFVVM
+124 
-139 ARSVGIPARVVSG
+139 
-152 WVISEGVERQTVY
+152 
-165 ADQAHQWA
+165 
-173 EVAFEGI
+173 
-180 GWRRFEPTP
+180 
-189 FDGAPFR
+189 
-196 ATVMEA
+196 
-202 WEDELDRLG
+202 
-211 DKLLTDP
+211 
-218 DLDERLGAIDE
+218 
-229 LLEYSEIAPETLTDV
+229 
-244 SDPLIDALGSDEAVE
+244 
-259 VRAKAAETLG
+259 
-269 DEGYRNAIDPLIS
+269 
-282 ALHEDEAEEVR
+282 
-293 AEAAKA
+293 
-299 LAKLKGEKAV
+299 
-309 DALIKALKE
+309 
-318 DASALVRR
+318 
-326 LSIVGLASLG
+326 
-336 DPKAIGPLMEALSD
+336 LSD
-350 PSPEVREAAEAAL
+350 PSPAVREAAEAAL

-426 VNGRWTQSDPVE
+426 VNGRWAQSDPVE

-476 TDLSVIVSP
+476 VNLSVIVSP

-549 DAVYTQLPE
+549 DTVYTQLPE
-558 TVPGRVGELARQI
+558 TVPGRVGELAREI

-580 QAKAIEQYLRET
+580 QAKAIEQYLREA
-592 YAYAFAES
+592 YVYAFAES
-600 GASGPLA
+600 GAGGPPA

-664 HQWAEVALDEIG
+664 HQWTEVALDEIG
-676 WVSFEPTA
+676 WVSFEATA
-684 SGPPSRTPGFYVEE
+684 SGPPSRTAGFYVEE
-698 AGAEDGEEGEGSEE
+698 AGAENGEEGEGSDEG
-712 TIAGDDQS
+712 TAGDGQS
-720 AIPESEI
+720 VISESARQAIESEI
-727 QAITEKVDE
+727 EK
-736 NLDILDEDSGVGI
+736 NLDILDEDSGVGL
-749 FNLGRLLGDTRPG
+749 FNLERLLGDTRPG
-762 YEEAAREILEERGAS
+762 YGGAAREILEERGAS

-815 VDGAGHTNRLR
+815 VHGAGHTDRLR

-843 VGFWVYPNENVPE
+843 VGFWVYPNESVPA
-856 AVQEKIE
+856 AVQGKIE
-863 EEDSGF
+863 EEGSGF
-869 SRLPPERL
+869 SRLPAERL
-877 DLSLLAGFQMA
+877 DLSLLAGFQTQ
-888 PFATHTDVIRMT
+888 PVSTHTTTISMT
-900 PIGSLEKFPDGPLPT
+900 PIGSLQQFPKGPLPT
-915 SLHVNSI
+915 SLHVDSI
-922 DTLAFLWV
+922 GTGTFLWAYS
-930 HNATFGSSEP
+930 ATFYSADTVPTYSWRARIPHFSED
-940 VSEYTWTSKIP
+940 
-951 VYSEAQLRQAS
+951 QLARAA

-980 RLKAEEVTSGYSSP
+980 RLKAEEVTKGYSSP

-1006 TAYPYAFADS
+1006 TTYPYAFADS

-1055 IPARVVSGWMI
+1055 IPARVVSGWAI
-1066 VKAPGGQTVYSD
+1066 VEAPGTQTVYSD

-1111 RGDLVHSQGG
+1111 RGDLVHSQGD

-1143 FDIGGKVNTLSGA
+1143 FDIGGRVDTLSGA

-1194 PDSFEEG
+1194 PDSFEGG

-1209 RSNDDYLG
+1209 IGNDDYKG

-1226 YAGTEIEL
+1226 YSGTEMEF

-1272 APFQVTT
+1272 TPFQVTT

-1378 FTVRES
+1378 FTVRGS

-1397 AGDGILEPS
+1397 AGGGILEPS

-1426 EVQVGDEYVINGT
+1426 EVQVGGEYVINGT
-1439 LMDSNGAPLALKQI
+1439 LMDSNGNSLALKQI

-1468 EQGVFRMNAVAEWPG
+1468 EQGEFRMNAVAERPG

-1490 FSGEDVLERGRA
+1490 FSGEDVLEPSKA

-1507 VTEPVFLELSGDREV
+1507 VTEPVFLKLSGDREV

-1533 LQDSRGTPLSQRQVD
+1533 LADSRGAPLSQREVD
-1548 VTLPEEAVTSV
+1548 ITLPEEAVTSI

-1640 LMVSAGRGESVEVV
+1640 LMVSAGRGEPVEVV

-1673 DLKVKFAGTDE
+1673 DLRVKFAGTDE
-1684 LAPIQAS
+1684 LAPIQAT

-1701 VVEEPEPVA
+1701 VVEEPESVA
-1710 RGESI
+1710 RGDSVTI
-1715 TLRGVTLISGQT
+1715 RGVTLISGQT
-1727 VPDMGIEVNGEEL
+1727 VPDTSIELNGQEL
-1740 VRTNAVGA
+1740 ARTNAVGA

-1765 LEVSALELE
+1765 LEVSAAELE
-1774 AATKVSVRVMAT
+1774 AETKVSVKVMAT

-1792 PVEEVRVGRLVQ
+1792 PVEEVRAGRLVQ

-1812 HGVGIPGAAVHYA
+1812 HGVGIPSARLHYA
-1825 GYGSA
+1825 GAGSA

-1841 IDVPDEEGLT
+1841 VDIPDEEGLT

-1879 GLGWLVWALLP
+1879 GLGWLVWMLLP

-1900 YLGSRRFGRRTVLA
+1900 YFGSRRFGRRTVLA

-1920 AAAVASGPPLSTEVV
+1920 AAAVASGPPLTVEVV

-1941 EMGFVEP
+1941 EMGFVDP
-1948 SPDGKNAWQV
+1948 SADAENAWQV
-1958 GEEVEI
+1958 GEEVEV
-1964 WCRLADESGR
+1964 WCRLTDESGR

-1981 RVEWGDEEAQMELVT
+1981 RVVWGDEEAQMELVT
-1996 DRKGQCSASWTGD
+1996 DRKGKCTASWAGN

-2023 ERFSSAETF
+2023 ERFSSVETL
-2032 EEFELRLLMPTR
+2032 EEFELRLLLPTR

-2083 SVRVIIGDA
+2083 SIRVLIGDT
-2092 GEVEELFTDDDGRC
+2092 GEMEELVTDDDGRC
-2106 ESVRRGADLG
+2106 ESVWRGAELG

-2123 FMGDE
+2123 FTGDE

-2137 QFEVV
+2137 RFEVV

-2155 LAEMRQ
+2155 LAGMRQ

-2170 TPREVESVVVAS
+2170 TPREMESVVVAS

>member
-1 MPTTIGAEFFDTDG
+1 
-15 RYRPFSG
+15 
-22 TFSTDVEVDE
+22 
-32 YGWMSGVHRFSED
+32 
-45 ELLAAQA
+45 
-52 YTDPTALGLP
+52 
-62 ENVPERVRLLAEEI
+62 
-76 TEEHESVY
+76 
-84 EKARA
+84 
-89 LAWHLRDNYE
+89 
-99 YAFATEDDEALPEGR
+99 
-114 DAVDWFLFET
+114 
-124 RKGTCGQFSSAFVVM
+124 
-139 ARSVGIPARVVSG
+139 
-152 WVISEGVERQTVY
+152 
-165 ADQAHQWA
+165 
-173 EVAFEGI
+173 
-180 GWRRFEPTP
+180 
-189 FDGAPFR
+189 
-196 ATVMEA
+196 
-202 WEDELDRLG
+202 
-211 DKLLTDP
+211 
-218 DLDERLGAIDE
+218 
-229 LLEYSEIAPETLTDV
+229 
-244 SDPLIDALGSDEAVE
+244 
-259 VRAKAAETLG
+259 
-269 DEGYRNAIDPLIS
+269 
-282 ALHEDEAEEVR
+282 
-293 AEAAKA
+293 
-299 LAKLKGEKAV
+299 
-309 DALIKALKE
+309 
-318 DASALVRR
+318 
-326 LSIVGLASLG
+326 
-336 DPKAIGPLMEALSD
+336 MEALSD
-350 PSPEVREAAEAAL
+350 ASPDVREAAEAAL

-368 DVTRLES
+368 DVTQLES
-375 GGLVGLVDDEV
+375 GGLVGLLKDEA
-386 LALGAGTTTMQAGK
+386 LAFSAGTTTMQAAK

-409 SGAEKLNYL
+409 SGNEKLNYL

-426 VNGRWTQSDPVE
+426 VNGRWTQADPVE
-438 APYEGIEQLQEVVLN
+438 APYEGIEQLVEV
-453 AQSGTSRPAPPG
+453 ASSARSETTRPAPPG

-500 LDMRFVLEPGVYFP
+500 LDMRFVFEPGVYFP

-529 WSARAVEFEDEV
+529 WSARAVEFEEEV

-558 TVPGRVGELARQI
+558 TVPGRVGELAREI

-600 GASGPLA
+600 GVAGPPA

-684 SGPPSRTPGFYVEE
+684 SGPPSRTPGFHVEE
-698 AGAEDGEEGEGSEE
+698 TDAEDGEEGEGSDVAV
-712 TIAGDDQS
+712 AGDAQS

-727 QAITEKVDE
+727 QAITEEIDE
-736 NLDILDEDSGVGI
+736 NLDILDEDSGVGL
-749 FNLGRLLGDTRPG
+749 FNLECLLGDTRPG
-762 YEEAAREILEERGAS
+762 YGEAAREILEKRGAS

-815 VDGAGHTNRLR
+815 VDGAGHTDRLR

-980 RLKAEEVTSGYSSP
+980 RLKAEEVTRGYSSP

-1006 TAYPYAFADS
+1006 TAYLYAFADS

-1111 RGDLVHSQGG
+1111 RGDLVHSQGD

-1143 FDIGGKVNTLSGA
+1143 FDIGGRVDTLSGS

-1175 WRLGTTETENGRFE
+1175 WRLGTTETENGRFD

-1226 YAGTEIEL
+1226 YSGTEMEF
-1234 SGPSEISIDA
+1234 SGPSEISVDE
-1244 EGTFRGRLTEEA
+1244 EGTYQGRLMEET
-1256 GDPVGS
+1256 GGS
-1262 RTIRVNIQGL
+1262 LGGRTIRVNIQGL

-1361 TLPDG
+1361 AMPDG

-1378 FTVRES
+1378 FTVRGS

-1397 AGDGILEPS
+1397 AGDDILEPS

-1426 EVQVGDEYVINGT
+1426 EVQVGGEYVINGT
-1439 LMDSNGAPLALKQI
+1439 LIDSNGNSLALKQI

-1468 EQGVFRMNAVAEWPG
+1468 EQGEFRMNAVAERPG
-1483 RYGIEAA
+1483 RYGIEAT
-1490 FSGEDVLERGRA
+1490 FSGEDVLEPSKA

-1507 VTEPVFLELSGDREV
+1507 VTEPVFLKLSGDREV

-1533 LQDSRGTPLSQRQVD
+1533 LADSRGAPLSQREVD
-1548 VTLPEEAVTSV
+1548 ITLPEEAVTSV

-1618 GASYRLEG
+1618 GGSYQLEG
-1626 TLAGTD
+1626 TLTGTD

-1640 LMVSAGRGESVEVV
+1640 LMESAGQGEPVEVV

-1684 LAPIQAS
+1684 LAPIQAT
-1691 LSVTVGRAEI
+1691 LSVTVGRGEI
-1701 VVEEPEPVA
+1701 VVEEPESVA
-1710 RGESI
+1710 RGDSI
-1715 TLRGVTLISGQT
+1715 TIRGVTLISGQT
-1727 VPDMGIEVNGEEL
+1727 VPDTSIEVNGQEL
-1740 VRTNAVGA
+1740 ARTNAVGA
-1748 FVVRMPVPS
+1748 FVVRMPVSS
-1757 DAELGEME
+1757 DEELGVME
-1765 LEVSALELE
+1765 LKVSAVELE
-1774 AATKVSVRVMAT
+1774 AETKVSVTVMSAT
-1786 TSLLVT
+1786 SVLVT
-1792 PVEEVRVGRLVQ
+1792 TVDDVRPGRSVL

-1812 HGVGIPGAAVHYA
+1812 RGAGVPGAAVHYE
-1825 GYGSA
+1825 GDGFA

-1841 IDVPDEEGLT
+1841 VDVPDEERLT

-1879 GLGWLVWALLP
+1879 GLGWLVWVLLP

-1900 YLGSRRFGRRTVLA
+1900 YFGSRRFGRRTVLA

-1920 AAAVASGPPLSTEVV
+1920 AAAVASGPPLTVEVV

-1941 EMGFVEP
+1941 EMGFVDL
-1948 SPDGKNAWQV
+1948 SPDAKNAWQV
-1958 GEEVEI
+1958 GEEVEV
-1964 WCRLADESGR
+1964 WCKLTDESGR

-1981 RVEWGDEEAQMELVT
+1981 RVVWGDEEAQMELVT
-1996 DRKGQCSASWTGD
+1996 DRKGQCSALWVGP

-2067 VTLALLDDVG
+2067 AIFALLDDVG

-2083 SVRVIIGDA
+2083 SIRVVIGDT
-2092 GEVEELFTDDDGRC
+2092 GEMEELVTDDGGRC
-2106 ESVRRGADLG
+2106 ESVRRGAKLG

-2128 GHLPSEGRG
+2128 GHLPSEGGG

-2155 LAEMRQ
+2155 LAGMRQ

-2182 GLPVDQRALEEL
+2182 GLTLDQRALEEL

>member
-1 MPTTIGAEFFDTDG
+1 M
-15 RYRPFSG
+15 
-22 TFSTDVEVDE
+22 
-32 YGWMSGVHRFSED
+32 
-45 ELLAAQA
+45 
-52 YTDPTALGLP
+52 
-62 ENVPERVRLLAEEI
+62 
-76 TEEHESVY
+76 
-84 EKARA
+84 
-89 LAWHLRDNYE
+89 
-99 YAFATEDDEALPEGR
+99 
-114 DAVDWFLFET
+114 ET
-124 RKGTCGQFSSAFVVM
+124 
-139 ARSVGIPARVVSG
+139 
-152 WVISEGVERQTVY
+152 
-165 ADQAHQWA
+165 
-173 EVAFEGI
+173 
-180 GWRRFEPTP
+180 
-189 FDGAPFR
+189 
-196 ATVMEA
+196 
-202 WEDELDRLG
+202 
-211 DKLLTDP
+211 
-218 DLDERLGAIDE
+218 
-229 LLEYSEIAPETLTDV
+229 
-244 SDPLIDALGSDEAVE
+244 
-259 VRAKAAETLG
+259 
-269 DEGYRNAIDPLIS
+269 
-282 ALHEDEAEEVR
+282 
-293 AEAAKA
+293 
-299 LAKLKGEKAV
+299 
-309 DALIKALKE
+309 
-318 DASALVRR
+318 
-326 LSIVGLASLG
+326 
-336 DPKAIGPLMEALSD
+336 LSD
-350 PSPEVREAAEAAL
+350 PSPAVREAAEAAL

-409 SGAEKLNYL
+409 SGAEKFNYL

-426 VNGRWTQSDPVE
+426 ENGRWMQSDPVE

-453 AQSGTSRPAPPG
+453 AQSGTGRPAPPG

-476 TDLSVIVSP
+476 VNLSVIVSP

-500 LDMRFVLEPGVYFP
+500 LNMRFVLEPGVYFP

-529 WSARAVEFEDEV
+529 WSARAVEFEEEV
-541 LRAAGAYE
+541 LRAAAAYE

-558 TVPGRVGELARQI
+558 TVPGRVGELAREI

-600 GASGPLA
+600 GAGGPPA

-698 AGAEDGEEGEGSEE
+698 AGEDSEGSDEA
-712 TIAGDDQS
+712 TTGDDES
-720 AIPESEI
+720 AIPESDI
-727 QAITEKVDE
+727 QAITERIDE
-736 NLDILDEDSGVGI
+736 NLDILSEDSGVGL
-749 FNLGRLLGDTRPG
+749 FNLGQVLGDTRPG
-762 YEEAAREILEERGAS
+762 YGDAAREILEGLGAS
-777 ITTLEN
+777 VTGLEN
-783 GASLVVY
+783 GSSRLEF
-790 ENQGYWVPGTTTAQ
+790 ENRIYSVPGTTTQ
-804 SGGLAHNPIFQ
+804 QISIPPHYPVFQ
-815 VDGAGHTNRLR
+815 IRGAGHTKYLR
-826 TAVGD
+826 DATGD
-831 LYQNGRWHQLHP
+831 VYESGHWRQLYP
-843 VGFWVYPNENVPE
+843 VGFWVYPNENLPE
-856 AVQEKIE
+856 TVLGKLE
-863 EEDSGF
+863 EPDSEF
-869 SRLPPERL
+869 SRLPAERL
-877 DLSLLAGFQMA
+877 DAALLAGFQIQPPISYM
-888 PFATHTDVIRMT
+888 DVIQVK
-900 PIGSLEKFPDGPLPT
+900 PIGLQEKLPDGPLAT
-915 SLHVNSI
+915 SLHLQTI

-930 HNATFGSSEP
+930 YSATYGSAEP
-940 VSEYTWTSKIP
+940 VSEYTWTAKIP

-968 YTQLPSSVPDRV
+968 YTQLSSSVPDRV
-980 RLKAEEVTSGYSSP
+980 RQKAEEITGAYDSP
-994 YLKAKALERYLS
+994 YLKAKALERYLTS
-1006 TAYPYAFADS
+1006 NFTYAYADS
-1016 SDDAPPEGRDPVDWF
+1016 PDDTPPPGRDPVDWL
-1031 LFDHREGT
+1031 LFDHPEGT
-1039 CGVYSSA
+1039 CGVFSTA

-1055 IPARVVSGWMI
+1055 LPARVVSGWTI
-1066 VKAPGGQTVYSD
+1066 VSTDASQTVYSD
-1078 QGHQWAEVAFE
+1078 QAHQWGEVAFE
-1089 GIGWVTFEPTGSG
+1089 GLGWVTFEPTPRG
-1102 GAPSRVIQA
+1102 GAPTRVTETQ
-1111 RGDLVHSQGG
+1111 GELVHLDPSTR
-1121 PIKRGTVI
+1121 IKSTVTI
-1129 EIDQWPRETRKGLP
+1129 IDQWPENTRREVP
-1143 FDIGGKVNTLSGA
+1143 FNVGGVVRELSGRL
-1156 PVDGMEVEI
+1156 VDGIEVEL

-1175 WRLGTTETENGRFE
+1175 WRLGTGTTEDGRFE
-1189 IEVLV
+1189 IEVRV
-1194 PDSFEEG
+1194 PASFEGG

-1209 RSNDDYLG
+1209 IGNDDYKG

-1226 YAGTEIEL
+1226 YSGTELEF
-1234 SGPSEISIDA
+1234 SGPSEISVDE
-1244 EGTFRGRLTEEA
+1244 EGTYRGRLTEET
-1256 GDPVGS
+1256 GGS
-1262 RTIRVNIQGL
+1262 LGGRTLRVNIEGL

-1279 DDRGAFSFTR
+1279 DDQGAFSFTR

-1297 SVAVT
+1297 SGEVT
-1302 FEQEGYMLGNEASLD
+1302 FEQEGYMLGNEASLN
-1317 VMVTMPSVLTIDAV
+1317 VTVTMPTVLTIDAV

-1378 FTVRES
+1378 FTVRGS
-1384 TERRGVY
+1384 MERRGVY

-1397 AGDGILEPS
+1397 AGDDILEPS

-1426 EVQVGDEYVINGT
+1426 EVQVGGEYVINGT
-1439 LMDSNGAPLALKQI
+1439 LMDSNGNSLALKQI

-1462 ASALTD
+1462 SSVLTN
-1468 EQGVFRMNAVAEWPG
+1468 EQGVFQMNAVPEQPG

-1490 FSGEDVLERGRA
+1490 FAGEDVLEPSKA

-1507 VTEPVFLELSGDREV
+1507 VTEPVFLKLSGDREV

-1533 LQDSRGTPLSQRQVD
+1533 LADSRGAPLSQREVD
-1548 VTLPEEAVTSV
+1548 ITLPEEAVTSV
-1559 LTDELGEFELKG
+1559 LTDDLGEFELKG
-1571 VTDQPGRYA
+1571 VTDHPGRYV

-1626 TLAGTD
+1626 TLARTD
-1632 GEGLEGHT
+1632 GEGLEDHT
-1640 LMVSAGRGESVEVV
+1640 LMVSAGQGEGVEVV

-1684 LAPIQAS
+1684 LAPIQAT

-1710 RGESI
+1710 RGDSVTI
-1715 TLRGVTLISGQT
+1715 RGVTLISGQT
-1727 VPDMGIEVNGEEL
+1727 VPDTSIEVNGQEL
-1740 VRTNAVGA
+1740 ARTNAVGA
-1748 FVVRMPVPS
+1748 FVVRMPVSS

-1765 LEVSALELE
+1765 LEVSAAELE
-1774 AATKVSVRVMAT
+1774 AETKVSVRVMAT

-1792 PVEEVRVGRLVQ
+1792 PVEEVRAGRLVQ

-1812 HGVGIPGAAVHYA
+1812 HGVGIPGAAVHY
-1825 GYGSA
+1825 GGDGLA

-1841 IDVPDEEGLT
+1841 VDVPDEEGLT

-1858 YEGDGTNLP
+1858 YEGDGTNLS

-1879 GLGWLVWALLP
+1879 GLGWLVWVLLP

-1900 YLGSRRFGRRTVLA
+1900 YFGSRRFGRRTVLA

-1920 AAAVASGPPLSTEVV
+1920 AATVASGPAISTEVV
-1935 VQSARL
+1935 VQLASL
-1941 EMGFVEP
+1941 EMGFVDP
-1948 SPDGKNAWQV
+1948 SPDAKNAWQV
-1958 GEEVEI
+1958 GEEVEV
-1964 WCRLADESGR
+1964 WCRLTDDSGR

-1981 RVEWGDEEAQMELVT
+1981 RVVWGDEEAQMELVT
-1996 DRKGQCSASWTGD
+1996 DRKGQCSASWVGD

-2023 ERFSSAETF
+2023 ERFSSAETL

-2083 SVRVIIGDA
+2083 SIRVLIGDT
-2092 GEVEELFTDDDGRC
+2092 GEMEELDTDDDGRC
-2106 ESVRRGADLG
+2106 ESVWRGADLG
-2116 VYQVEAE
+2116 VYQVGAE

-2128 GHLPSEGRG
+2128 GHLPSEGGGR
-2137 QFEVV
+2137 FEVV

-2155 LAEMRQ
+2155 LAGMRQ

-2182 GLPVDQRALEEL
+2182 GLSLDQRALEEL

-2223 GEE
+2223 GKE

>member
-1 MPTTIGAEFFDTDG
+1 
-15 RYRPFSG
+15 
-22 TFSTDVEVDE
+22 
-32 YGWMSGVHRFSED
+32 
-45 ELLAAQA
+45 
-52 YTDPTALGLP
+52 
-62 ENVPERVRLLAEEI
+62 
-76 TEEHESVY
+76 
-84 EKARA
+84 
-89 LAWHLRDNYE
+89 
-99 YAFATEDDEALPEGR
+99 
-114 DAVDWFLFET
+114 
-124 RKGTCGQFSSAFVVM
+124 
-139 ARSVGIPARVVSG
+139 
-152 WVISEGVERQTVY
+152 
-165 ADQAHQWA
+165 
-173 EVAFEGI
+173 
-180 GWRRFEPTP
+180 
-189 FDGAPFR
+189 
-196 ATVMEA
+196 
-202 WEDELDRLG
+202 
-211 DKLLTDP
+211 
-218 DLDERLGAIDE
+218 
-229 LLEYSEIAPETLTDV
+229 
-244 SDPLIDALGSDEAVE
+244 
-259 VRAKAAETLG
+259 
-269 DEGYRNAIDPLIS
+269 
-282 ALHEDEAEEVR
+282 
-293 AEAAKA
+293 
-299 LAKLKGEKAV
+299 
-309 DALIKALKE
+309 
-318 DASALVRR
+318 
-326 LSIVGLASLG
+326 
-336 DPKAIGPLMEALSD
+336 MEALSD
-350 PSPEVREAAEAAL
+350 ASPDVREAAEAAL

-368 DVTRLES
+368 DVTRLEN
-375 GGLVGLVDDEV
+375 GGLVGLLKDEA
-386 LALGAGTTTMQAGK
+386 LAFGVGTTTMQAAK

-409 SGAEKLNYL
+409 SGNEKLNYL

-426 VNGRWTQSDPVE
+426 VNGRWTQADPVE
-438 APYEGIEQLQEVVLN
+438 APYEGIEQLVEV
-453 AQSGTSRPAPPG
+453 ASSAWSETTRPAPPG

-500 LDMRFVLEPGVYFP
+500 LDMRFVFEPGVYFP

-541 LRAAGAYE
+541 LRGAGAYE

-558 TVPGRVGELARQI
+558 TVPGRVAELARQI
-571 TEGYTGTYA
+571 TDGYSGTYA

-600 GASGPLA
+600 GVGGPPA

-654 ETQTVYLDQA
+654 ETQTVYMDQA
-664 HQWAEVALDEIG
+664 HQWAEVALDELG

-698 AGAEDGEEGEGSEE
+698 TDAEDGEEGEGNDDVTAEDSE
-712 TIAGDDQS
+712 S
-720 AIPESEI
+720 AIPESERE
-727 QAITEKVDE
+727 AIEDEIEE

-783 GASLVVY
+783 GASMVVY

-815 VDGAGHTNRLR
+815 VDGAGHTDRLR

-1016 SDDAPPEGRDPVDWF
+1016 SDDAPPKGRDPVDWF

-1111 RGDLVHSQGG
+1111 RGDLVHSQGD

-1143 FDIGGKVNTLSGA
+1143 FDIGGKVDTLSAA

-1175 WRLGTTETENGRFE
+1175 WRLGTTETKNGRFE

-1194 PDSFEEG
+1194 PDSFEGG

-1209 RSNDDYLG
+1209 RSNDDYEE

-1226 YAGTEIEL
+1226 YSGTEMEF
-1234 SGPSEISIDA
+1234 SGPSEISVDE
-1244 EGTFRGRLTEEA
+1244 EGTYQGRLMEET
-1256 GDPVGS
+1256 GGS
-1262 RTIRVNIQGL
+1262 LGGRTIRVNIQGL

-1378 FTVRES
+1378 FTVRGS

-1397 AGDGILEPS
+1397 AGGGILEPS

-1426 EVQVGDEYVINGT
+1426 EVQVGGEYVINGT
-1439 LMDSNGAPLALKQI
+1439 LMDSNGNSLALKQI

-1468 EQGVFRMNAVAEWPG
+1468 EQGEFRMNAVAERPG

-1490 FSGEDVLERGRA
+1490 FSGEDVLEPSKA

-1507 VTEPVFLELSGDREV
+1507 VTEPVFLKLSGDREV
-1522 QVGEEYVIRGS
+1522 QVGEEYIISGS
-1533 LQDSRGTPLSQRQVD
+1533 LADSRGAPLSQREVD
-1548 VTLPEEAVTSV
+1548 ITLPEGIVTSV

-1618 GASYRLEG
+1618 GAPYRLEG

-1640 LMVSAGRGESVEVV
+1640 LMVSTGQGEGVEVV

-1660 FLWETTFEEEAET
+1660 FLWETTFEEMAET

-1684 LAPIQAS
+1684 LAPIQAT

-1701 VVEEPEPVA
+1701 VIEEPEPVA
-1710 RGESI
+1710 RGDSVTI
-1715 TLRGVTLISGQT
+1715 RGVTLISGQT
-1727 VPDMGIEVNGEEL
+1727 VPDTSIEVNGQEL
-1740 VRTNAVGA
+1740 ARTNAVGA
-1748 FVVRMPVPS
+1748 FVVRMPVSS

-1765 LEVSALELE
+1765 LEVSAAELE
-1774 AATKVSVRVMAT
+1774 AETKVSVRVMAT

-1792 PVEEVRVGRLVQ
+1792 PVDEVRAGRLVQ

-1812 HGVGIPGAAVHYA
+1812 HGVGIPGAAVRYGDA
-1825 GYGSA
+1825 GTA
-1830 VTDELGVALLM
+1830 VTNEFGVALLTVE
-1841 IDVPDEEGLT
+1841 VPDEEGLT
-1851 IVPLRVS
+1851 ILPLKVS
-1858 YEGDGTNLP
+1858 YDGDTANLP

-1874 QVRSG
+1874 QVSSG

-1890 VLLVLGAGGG
+1890 VLLVLGVGGG
-1900 YLGSRRFGRRTVLA
+1900 YFGSRRFGRRTVLA

-1920 AAAVASGPPLSTEVV
+1920 AAAVASGPAISTEEV

-1941 EMGFVEP
+1941 EMGFVDP
-1948 SPDGKNAWQV
+1948 SADAENAWQV
-1958 GEEVEI
+1958 GEEVEV
-1964 WCRLADESGR
+1964 WCRVTDESGR

-1981 RVEWGDEEAQMELVT
+1981 RLVWGDEEAQMELVT
-1996 DRKGQCSASWTGD
+1996 DRKGQCSASWAGN

-2058 IWGVGEEVK
+2058 IWGVGEEVN
-2067 VTLALLDDVG
+2067 VTLGLLDDVG
-2077 RGLQGR
+2077 RGLKGR
-2083 SVRVIIGDA
+2083 SIRVVIGDT
-2092 GEVEELFTDDDGRC
+2092 GEMEELVTDDDGRC
-2106 ESVRRGADLG
+2106 ESVWRGAELG

-2128 GHLPSEGRG
+2128 GHLPSEGGG

-2155 LAEMRQ
+2155 LAGMRQ

-2170 TPREVESVVVAS
+2170 TPREVETVVVAS

>member
-1 MPTTIGAEFFDTDG
+1 M
-15 RYRPFSG
+15 
-22 TFSTDVEVDE
+22 
-32 YGWMSGVHRFSED
+32 
-45 ELLAAQA
+45 
-52 YTDPTALGLP
+52 
-62 ENVPERVRLLAEEI
+62 
-76 TEEHESVY
+76 
-84 EKARA
+84 
-89 LAWHLRDNYE
+89 
-99 YAFATEDDEALPEGR
+99 
-114 DAVDWFLFET
+114 ET
-124 RKGTCGQFSSAFVVM
+124 
-139 ARSVGIPARVVSG
+139 
-152 WVISEGVERQTVY
+152 
-165 ADQAHQWA
+165 
-173 EVAFEGI
+173 
-180 GWRRFEPTP
+180 
-189 FDGAPFR
+189 
-196 ATVMEA
+196 
-202 WEDELDRLG
+202 
-211 DKLLTDP
+211 
-218 DLDERLGAIDE
+218 
-229 LLEYSEIAPETLTDV
+229 
-244 SDPLIDALGSDEAVE
+244 
-259 VRAKAAETLG
+259 
-269 DEGYRNAIDPLIS
+269 
-282 ALHEDEAEEVR
+282 
-293 AEAAKA
+293 
-299 LAKLKGEKAV
+299 
-309 DALIKALKE
+309 
-318 DASALVRR
+318 
-326 LSIVGLASLG
+326 
-336 DPKAIGPLMEALSD
+336 LSD
-350 PSPEVREAAEAAL
+350 PSPAVREAAEAAL

-418 RTATGDVY
+418 RTATGDEY
-426 VNGRWTQSDPVE
+426 ENGRWTQSDPVE
-438 APYEGIEQLQEVVLN
+438 APNEGIEQLQEVVLN

-476 TDLSVIVSP
+476 VNLSVMVSP

-492 AAGVIPGS
+492 AAGVIPAS
-500 LDMRFVLEPGVYFP
+500 LNMRFVLEPGVYFP

-529 WSARAVEFEDEV
+529 WSARAVEFEEEV

-549 DAVYTQLPE
+549 DAAYTQLPE

-580 QAKAIEQYLRET
+580 QAKAIEQYLRES

-600 GASGPLA
+600 GAAEPPA

-676 WVSFEPTA
+676 WVSFEATA

-698 AGAEDGEEGEGSEE
+698 AGEDSEGSDEA
-712 TIAGDDQS
+712 TTGDDES
-720 AIPESEI
+720 AIPESDI
-727 QAITEKVDE
+727 QAITERIDE
-736 NLDILDEDSGVGI
+736 NLDILSEDSGVGL
-749 FNLGRLLGDTRPG
+749 FNLGQVLGDTRPG
-762 YEEAAREILEERGAS
+762 YGDAAREILEGLGAS
-777 ITTLEN
+777 VAGLEN
-783 GASLVVY
+783 GSSRLEF
-790 ENQGYWVPGTTTAQ
+790 ENRIYSVPGTTTQ
-804 SGGLAHNPIFQ
+804 QISIPPHYPVFQ
-815 VDGAGHTNRLR
+815 IRGAGHTKYLR
-826 TAVGD
+826 DATGD
-831 LYQNGRWHQLHP
+831 VYESGHWRQLYP
-843 VGFWVYPNENVPE
+843 VGFWVYPNENLPE
-856 AVQEKIE
+856 TVLGKLE
-863 EEDSGF
+863 EPDSEF
-869 SRLPPERL
+869 SRLPAERL
-877 DLSLLAGFQMA
+877 DAALLAGFQIQPPISYM
-888 PFATHTDVIRMT
+888 DVIQVK
-900 PIGSLEKFPDGPLPT
+900 PIGLQEKLPDGPLAT
-915 SLHVNSI
+915 SLHLQTI
-922 DTLAFLWV
+922 DTLAFLWIYS
-930 HNATFGSSEP
+930 ATYGSAEP
-940 VSEYTWTSKIP
+940 VSEYTWTAKIP

-968 YTQLPSSVPDRV
+968 YTQLSSSVPDRV
-980 RLKAEEVTSGYSSP
+980 RQKAEEITGAYDSP
-994 YLKAKALERYLS
+994 YLKAKALERYLTS
-1006 TAYPYAFADS
+1006 NFTYAYADS
-1016 SDDAPPEGRDPVDWF
+1016 PDDTPPPGRDPVDWL
-1031 LFDHREGT
+1031 LFDHPEGT
-1039 CGVYSSA
+1039 CGVFSTA

-1055 IPARVVSGWMI
+1055 LPARVVSGWTI
-1066 VKAPGGQTVYSD
+1066 VSTDASQTVYSD
-1078 QGHQWAEVAFE
+1078 QAHQWGEVAFE
-1089 GIGWVTFEPTGSG
+1089 GLGWVTFEPTPRG
-1102 GAPSRVIQA
+1102 GAPTRVTETQ
-1111 RGDLVHSQGG
+1111 GELVHLDPSTR
-1121 PIKRGTVI
+1121 IKSTVTI
-1129 EIDQWPRETRKGLP
+1129 IDQWPENTRREVP
-1143 FDIGGKVNTLSGA
+1143 FNVGGVVRELSGRL
-1156 PVDGMEVEI
+1156 VDGIEVEL

-1175 WRLGTTETENGRFE
+1175 WRLGTGTTEDGRFE
-1189 IEVLV
+1189 IEVRV
-1194 PDSFEEG
+1194 PASFEGG

-1209 RSNDDYLG
+1209 IGNDDYKG

-1226 YAGTEIEL
+1226 YSGTEMEF
-1234 SGPSEISIDA
+1234 SGPSEISVDE
-1244 EGTFRGRLTEEA
+1244 EGTYQGRLMEET
-1256 GDPVGS
+1256 GGS
-1262 RTIRVNIQGL
+1262 LGGRTLRVNIQGL

-1378 FTVRES
+1378 FTVRGS
-1384 TERRGVY
+1384 MERRGVY

-1397 AGDGILEPS
+1397 AGDDILEPS

-1439 LMDSNGAPLALKQI
+1439 LMDFNGNPLPLKQI

-1462 ASALTD
+1462 TSALTD
-1468 EQGVFRMNAVAEWPG
+1468 KQGEFRMNAVAERPG
-1483 RYGIEAA
+1483 RYSIEAA
-1490 FSGEDVLERGRA
+1490 FSGEDVLEPSKA

-1507 VTEPVFLELSGDREV
+1507 VTEPVFLKLSGDREV
-1522 QVGEEYVIRGS
+1522 QVGEEFVIRGR
-1533 LQDSRGTPLSQRQVD
+1533 LEDSRGAPLSRRQVD
-1548 VTLPEEAVTSV
+1548 VTLPEDVVTSV
-1559 LTDELGEFELKG
+1559 QTDQLGEFELRST
-1571 VTDQPGRYA
+1571 TDQPGRYA

-1618 GASYRLEG
+1618 GAPYRLEG
-1626 TLAGTD
+1626 TLARTD

-1640 LMVSAGRGESVEVV
+1640 LMVSAGQGEGVEVV

-1660 FLWETTFEEEAET
+1660 FLWETTFEEMAET

-1684 LAPIQAS
+1684 LAPIQAT

-1710 RGESI
+1710 RGDSVTI
-1715 TLRGVTLISGQT
+1715 RGVTLISGQT
-1727 VPDMGIEVNGEEL
+1727 VPDTSIEVNGEEL
-1740 VRTNAVGA
+1740 ARTNAAGA
-1748 FVVRMPVPS
+1748 FVVRMPVSS
-1757 DAELGEME
+1757 DAELGVMA
-1765 LEVSALELE
+1765 LEVSAAELE
-1774 AATKVSVRVMAT
+1774 AETKVSVRVMAT

-1792 PVEEVRVGRLVQ
+1792 PVEEVRAGRLVQ

-1812 HGVGIPGAAVHYA
+1812 HGVGIPGAAVRYE
-1825 GYGSA
+1825 GDGLA

-1841 IDVPDEEGLT
+1841 VDVPDEEGLT

-1858 YEGDGTNLP
+1858 YEGDGANLP

-1879 GLGWLVWALLP
+1879 GLGWLVWVLLP

-1900 YLGSRRFGRRTVLA
+1900 YFGSRRFGRRTVLA
-1914 SARPSG
+1914 SARPSR
-1920 AAAVASGPPLSTEVV
+1920 AAAVASGPPPSTEEV

-1941 EMGFVEP
+1941 EMGFVDP
-1948 SPDGKNAWQV
+1948 SPDAKNAWQV
-1958 GEEVEI
+1958 GEEVKV
-1964 WCRLADESGR
+1964 WCRLTDESGR

-1981 RVEWGDEEAQMELVT
+1981 RVVWGDEEAQMELVT
-1996 DRKGQCSASWTGD
+1996 DRKGQCSASWAED

-2083 SVRVIIGDA
+2083 SVRVIIGNA
-2092 GEVEELFTDDDGRC
+2092 GEVEELITDDDGRC
-2106 ESVRRGADLG
+2106 ESVWRGADLG

-2128 GHLPSEGRG
+2128 GYLPSEGRG
-2137 QFEVV
+2137 RFEVV

-2155 LAEMRQ
+2155 LAGMRQ

-2182 GLPVDQRALEEL
+2182 GLSLDQRALEEL

-2200 ADYSEHDIGRR
+2200 ADYSKHDIGRR

-2223 GEE
+2223 GKE